1 MLCVWQVQ
9 LDVRDEDDHTP
20 LLLAV
25 ALACE
30 ALPCQAADGVAGL
43 TKRAKMLV
51 QAGGRQGAE
60 KLLQALPGGQA
71 RVLRRAS
78 AGCRVAGPARVCP
91 DR

>member
-9 LDVRDEDDHTP
+9 LDVRDGDDHTP

-51 QAGGRQGAE
+51 QAGGRQ
-60 KLLQALPGGQA
+60 A

-78 AGCRVAGPARVCP
+78 AGCRVAGPASVCP
-91 DR
+91 AR